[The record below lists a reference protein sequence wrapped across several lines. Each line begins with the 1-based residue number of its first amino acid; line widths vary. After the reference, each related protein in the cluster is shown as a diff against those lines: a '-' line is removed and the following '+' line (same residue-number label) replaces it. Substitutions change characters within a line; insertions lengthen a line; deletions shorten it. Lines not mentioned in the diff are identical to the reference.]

1 MPDPV
6 RRLPVPPLAGLEG
19 QGCGALGSG
28 GPAVQLPHS
37 FPVRSSSIQGFHLS
51 AFVPPL
57 VHQRGGAERLFSS
70 PCGRV
75 RSGASSSAVS
85 RLLQLAVHSLEDL
98 RVLETSHRS
107 LNPQLVRGRGSL
119 LHGDHPVCTAVSSSD
134 WMASIDLKEAYLQV
148 LVHPDSRRFLRFVA
162 QGQVYQ
168 FSALCFGLST
178 APQVFSRVMAPVS
191 AILRSWGIRMRR
203 YLDDWLVQSSS
214 RDSLLH
220 DLQVVL
226 DLCQELGIV
235 VNPSKSHLVPSR
247 VVQYLGVVID
257 SRSFRASPS
266 SERVAKLF
274 STADAF
280 LSCAAPPASTWLRL
294 LGILSS
300 LAHLVPG
307 GRLRVRSLQLCLHR
321 LWDREDMSALIPWSP
336 DCLRDLRWWLDLPR
350 LSLGMS
356 LVQVSPALD
365 FWSDALDV
373 GWGAHLG
380 SLTAS
385 GLWDQEQAALS
396 INARELLAVQEGLHH
411 FLPSLTGM
419 AVSIFCDN
427 STAVSYLRKEGGTRS
442 PFLNTLAQEIL
453 RWAESHSIRLLPQF
467 IPGSL
472 NVLADSL
479 SHPHQLPHTEW
490 SLHPEVF
497 RSISRLWPVQI
508 DLFATSAN
516 RQCSVFF
523 SPFQDPLA
531 AGTDA
536 FLQCWDGLQAYAFPP
551 WSILPKVLAKL
562 RVSPGLEL
570 TLIAPY
576 WPQRPWFANLLH
588 LSLAPPVA
596 LPLRRDLLL
605 LPQSHCLYQ
614 GLPRLRLHAWR
625 LSGASLGLQVSPQL

>member
-1 MPDPV
+1 M
-6 RRLPVPPLAGLEG
+6 
-19 QGCGALGSG
+19 
-28 GPAVQLPHS
+28 
-37 FPVRSSSIQGFHLS
+37 
-51 AFVPPL
+51 
-57 VHQRGGAERLFSS
+57 
-70 PCGRV
+70 
-75 RSGASSSAVS
+75 
-85 RLLQLAVHSLEDL
+85 
-98 RVLETSHRS
+98 
-107 LNPQLVRGRGSL
+107 
-119 LHGDHPVCTAVSSSD
+119 
-134 WMASIDLKEAYLQV
+134 
-148 LVHPDSRRFLRFVA
+148 
-162 QGQVYQ
+162 
-168 FSALCFGLST
+168 
-178 APQVFSRVMAPVS
+178 
-191 AILRSWGIRMRR
+191 
-203 YLDDWLVQSSS
+203 
-214 RDSLLH
+214 
-220 DLQVVL
+220 
-226 DLCQELGIV
+226 
-235 VNPSKSHLVPSR
+235 VNPSKSHLVPSQ
-247 VVQYLGVVID
+247 VVQYLGVAID
-257 SRSFRASPS
+257 SWSFRASPS
-266 SERVAKLF
+266 SERIAKLF

-307 GRLRVRSLQLCLHR
+307 GRLSLRSLQLCLHR
-321 LWDREDMSALIPWSP
+321 LWDREDMSALLPWSP
-336 DCLRDLRWWLDLPR
+336 DCRRDLQWWLDLPR
-350 LSLGMS
+350 LSLGVS
-356 LVQVSPALD
+356 FVQVSPDLD
-365 FWSDALDV
+365 FWSDASDV

-396 INARELLAVQEGLHH
+396 INTRELLAVQEGLHH

-419 AVSIFCDN
+419 AVLIFCDN

-442 PFLNTLAQEIL
+442 PFLNTRAQEIL

-479 SHPHQLPHTEW
+479 SRPHQLPHTEW

-497 RSISRLWPVQI
+497 RSLSRLWPVQI

-523 SPFQDPLA
+523 SPFRDPLA

-576 WPQRPWFANLLH
+576 WPQRPWFADLLH

-596 LPLRRDLLL
+596 LPLRRDLLE
-605 LPQSHCLYQ
+605 
-614 GLPRLRLHAWR
+614 
-625 LSGASLGLQVSPQL
+625 PQLGVTAGFAVCFRLWVVRTGILRSLLTSLNRLGFL